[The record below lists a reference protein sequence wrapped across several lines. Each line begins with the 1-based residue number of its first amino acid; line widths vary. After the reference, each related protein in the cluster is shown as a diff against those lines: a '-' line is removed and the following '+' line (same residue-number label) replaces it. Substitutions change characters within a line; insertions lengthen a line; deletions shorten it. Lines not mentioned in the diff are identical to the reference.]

1 MMKTTALRVAAGACA
16 ALLLSGTSFA
26 QNDPQA
32 PALRGTFRYASPP
45 IKADVSPP
53 LRSMRVIAPD
63 DFNSVFAGALLVDPD
78 PIGRKLNFSADDRDP
93 VVQRS
98 SGPAL
103 TIPAPAL
110 AFNAGSGTANPP
122 DPVGDVGLAHYV
134 RMSNATFQI
143 FNKTTGASVFGPA
156 NINTLFQG
164 FGADCEL
171 ENAGDPIVLYDQFAN
186 RWLLSQFS
194 NGTGPNFFNCVAVST
209 TSDPLG
215 TWQRYAFP
223 AAVFPD
229 YPKYGIWPTATNS
242 AYLITTRELDSNA
255 IGVYAID
262 RAAILSGSLTP
273 TVISFINQLTPTAA
287 RFLGDGLLP
296 ADVDGNA
303 VPPAGSPAYFVGS
316 MDDGGPYGATQDA
329 LSLWR
334 FNINFA
340 APATS
345 TFVLYGAIPIAP
357 YDTIYPCVGRSCVPQ
372 PPPGGAVDILSYRQ
386 RPLHRAAYR
395 NFGSYETIVT
405 NQSVE
410 AATGMAGIRWW
421 ELRNPGGTPLLVQDS
436 TYAPGVTDGV
446 QRWMG
451 SIAQDRNGAMALGYS
466 ASSTTVFPS
475 VRYTGRLESDPLN
488 TMPQG
493 EGEFIAGTGVH
504 TAATRRWGDYTSMNV
519 DPVDDCTF
527 WYVNE
532 YFATNST
539 TWTLRVGSFKF
550 PECGQPNFGITVTP
564 LSQDVCTPNNA
575 TFNVQASAYSGFSG
589 AATLAATGNPATTTV
604 SFAPATIAAV
614 PGSST
619 LTIGN
624 TGAVP
629 AGTYTVNVSS
639 TGGSPAAL
647 RERSATVNIVTQ
659 TPGPPTPVSPA
670 NAAENLSIV
679 PTLSWSTL
687 AGSRASLV
695 EIATDSAFTN
705 IVATSPASTATT
717 FTPSTPLA
725 YGTQFFWRVRAANIC
740 GDGANSAVFSFRTRP
755 APATCAA
762 GTDLITVF
770 SDNTESG
777 TNGWTV
783 SPASGTTWTLSTLN
797 PSSGTTSWLAAD
809 VVTPSDQLLTSPAIP
824 LPAALSRLQ
833 LRFRHEVNMEP
844 NGAACFD
851 GGFVE
856 VSTNGTTFTPVAGS
870 DVIEDLYDGQL
881 ASGVAAWCGEAPYA
895 NATVDLA
902 SLAGQTVNLRFHLQ
916 TDNGVGFAPDGWFVD
931 DIQVL
936 GCGDTF
942 ANGFSNGFE

>member
-1 MMKTTALRVAAGACA
+1 MKTSALRAAATACVS
-16 ALLLSGTSFA
+16 LLLSSAALA
-26 QNDPQA
+26 QTTPEAPQ
-32 PALRGTFRYASPP
+32 LRGTFRYASPP

-53 LRSMRVIAPD
+53 LRSMRVVPPD

-78 PIGRKLNFSADDRDP
+78 PIGRKINFSADDRDP

-98 SGPAL
+98 SGPVL
-103 TIPAPAL
+103 TIPAPTL

-122 DPVGDVGLAHYV
+122 DPVGDVGPTHYV

-143 FNKTTGASVFGPA
+143 FNKATGASVFGPA

-209 TSDPLG
+209 SGDPLG
-215 TWQRYAFP
+215 TYQRYAFP

-273 TVISFINQLTPTAA
+273 TVVSFINQLTATAA
-287 RFLGDGLLP
+287 PFLGDGLLP
-296 ADVDGNA
+296 ADVDGST
-303 VPPAGSPAYFVGS
+303 VPPAGSPSYFVGS

-334 FNINFA
+334 LNVNFA

-395 NFGSYETIVT
+395 NYGSYESIVT

-466 ASSTTVFPS
+466 ASSATVFPS

-504 TAATRRWGDYTSMNV
+504 TATTRRWGDYTSMNV

-527 WYVNE
+527 WYINE

-550 PECGQPNFGITVTP
+550 PECGQPSFGIDVTP
-564 LSQDVCTPNNA
+564 LSQDVCTPDDA
-575 TFNVQASAYSGFSG
+575 TFNLQANAYAGFSG
-589 AATLAATGNPATTTV
+589 AATLAATGNPATSTV
-604 SFAPATIAAV
+604 SFSPASIAAV
-614 PGSST
+614 PGGST
-619 LTIGN
+619 LTVGN
-624 TGAVP
+624 TGAVA
-629 AGTYTVNVSS
+629 AGTYTINVGA
-639 TGGSPAAL
+639 TGGSP
-647 RERSATVNIVTQ
+647 SATRSRTATLNVFTQ
-659 TPGPPTPVSPA
+659 PPAAPVPSAPA
-670 NAAENLSIV
+670 DDAINTSIR
-679 PTLSWSTL
+679 PTLTWNL
-687 AGSRASLV
+687 AAQGQTYVV
-695 EIATDSAFTN
+695 EIATDAAFAN
-705 IVATSPASTATT
+705 IVATSPTLTGTS
-717 FTPSTPLA
+717 FTPATALLFDTE
-725 YGTQFFWRVRAANIC
+725 YFWRVRSTNVCDA
-740 GDGANSAVFSFRTRP
+740 GANSAVFSFRTRP
-755 APATCAA
+755 SAGNCPA
-762 GTDLITVF
+762 GSGPVNVF
-770 SDNTESG
+770 FDNVENG
-777 TNGWTV
+777 VNGWTV
-783 SPASGTTWTLSTLN
+783 SPAAGNTWGLSTLN
-797 PSSGTTSWLAAD
+797 PSSGTTSWLAPD
-809 VVTPSDQLLTSPAIP
+809 VTVTSDQLLTSPPIT
-824 LPAALSRLQ
+824 LPTTLSLHQ

-844 NGAACFD
+844 DAVGCFD
-851 GGFVE
+851 GGFME
-856 VSTNGTTFTPVAGS
+856 ISTNGTTFTPLPPT
-870 DVIEDLYDGQL
+870 DVIEDFYDGRL
-881 ASGVAAWCGEAPYA
+881 GSGTQAWCGQAPYTT
-895 NATVDLA
+895 ATVDLSA
-902 SLAGQTVNLRFHLQ
+902 FAGQTVNLRFRMQ
-916 TDNGVGFAPDGWFVD
+916 TDGSVGFAPDGWFID

-942 ANGFSNGFE
+942 VNGFSDGFE